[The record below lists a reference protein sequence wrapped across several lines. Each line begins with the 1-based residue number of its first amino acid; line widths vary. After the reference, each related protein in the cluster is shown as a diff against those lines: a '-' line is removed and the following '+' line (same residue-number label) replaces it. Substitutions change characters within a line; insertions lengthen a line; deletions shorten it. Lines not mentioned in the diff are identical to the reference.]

1 MVIQNS
7 AFTGKSKI
15 TRLIALLVLIS
26 IVSIVSF
33 FNTLLIEFK
42 TDYIVSWYYKLIVI
56 LLIVILY
63 AFYIWQRY
71 QKKYFFLY
79 FTDDDKQNLVFRF
92 YHIKTFGKKYT
103 TYKIPIHA
111 FQKYEIIETAKTR
124 ELFLF
129 QKVNDNKTA
138 KYPPISIM
146 GYNKEEISN
155 LKEILQTYLPK
166 I

>member
-7 AFTGKSKI
+7 TFTGKSKI
-15 TRLIALLVLIS
+15 TRLVALIILLI
-26 IVSIVSF
+26 IVSTISF
-33 FNTLLIEFK
+33 FNTLLLEFNIN
-42 TDYIVSWYYKLIVI
+42 YIVSWYYKLIVI
-56 LLIVILY
+56 TIVCLIYGL
-63 AFYIWQRY
+63 YIWKRF
-71 QKKYFFLY
+71 QKNYYFLY

-111 FQKYEIIETAKTR
+111 FQKFEIIETEKSR

-146 GYNKEEISN
+146 GYNK
-155 LKEILQTYLPK
+155 
-166 I
+166 